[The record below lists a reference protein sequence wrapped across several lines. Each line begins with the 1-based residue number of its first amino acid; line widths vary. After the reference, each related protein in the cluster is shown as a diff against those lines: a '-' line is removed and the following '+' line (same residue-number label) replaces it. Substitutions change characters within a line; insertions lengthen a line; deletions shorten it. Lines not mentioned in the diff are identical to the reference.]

1 MKKRPIDFLR
11 SPWVVFSGMIAGIII
26 GIKYNALALKLAPFG
41 NIYLSLLQMCIVPIM
56 ITAVVSSIGR
66 LLTTAQA
73 SKYIGRL
80 VLVFLLG
87 MVFACIHY
95 ELSIH
100 TKESTNA
107 ELVSFCSERGIYRNW
122 ILGQHFFG

>member
-11 SPWVVFSGMIAGIII
+11 SPWVAFSGMIAGIII

-73 SKYIGRL
+73 SKYIGRI
-80 VLVFLLG
+80 VIV
-87 MVFACIHY
+87 
-95 ELSIH
+95 
-100 TKESTNA
+100 
-107 ELVSFCSERGIYRNW
+107 
-122 ILGQHFFG
+122 